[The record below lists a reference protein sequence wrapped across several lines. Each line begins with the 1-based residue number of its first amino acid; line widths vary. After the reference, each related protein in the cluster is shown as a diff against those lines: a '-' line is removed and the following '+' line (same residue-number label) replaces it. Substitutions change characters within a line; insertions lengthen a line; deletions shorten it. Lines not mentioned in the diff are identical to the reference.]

1 MHLVSEILFSWLFS
15 VTQPPPPHRQ
25 EIYTK
30 SWFVSP
36 IKKYRSKFEVVTF
49 ISCWNRVYRLT
60 ENVLMYLNELQ
71 DFFLFGRYLTT
82 GVF

>member
-1 MHLVSEILFSWLFS
+1 MNCNTNANFS
-15 VTQPPPPHRQ
+15 VPNKPS
-25 EIYTK
+25 

-49 ISCWNRVYRLT
+49 ISCWYSLT

-71 DFFLFGRYLTT
+71 DFFYLADI
-82 GVF
+82 